1 MKRGGP
7 RGLRPDEQ
15 QLWDKIRQNAT
26 PLHTQKRQA
35 MEAAVEKINA
45 LSKHSRL
52 PQFRVGVNSRM
63 QPPQLTYSRGLSEHL
78 ASAPVQMDHKRFGRM
93 KKGKLK
99 PEARIDLHGMTIA
112 QAHPALAEFVLRA
125 HADSMR
131 LVLVIT
137 GKGKAG
143 ADDGLIPDRKG
154 ALKRQVPQWLHAA
167 PLKTV
172 VLQVSE
178 AHIKH
183 GGTGAYY
190 VYLRRHR

>member
-1 MKRGGP
+1 MKRGRP

-15 QLWDKIRQNAT
+15 QLWDNVRQSAT

-35 MEAAVEKINA
+35 IKAAVKKLNEPPDQ
-45 LSKHSRL
+45 SKLPEFRIGEHS
-52 PQFRVGVNSRM
+52 QM
-63 QPPQLTYSRGLSEHL
+63 PPPRPVYSYGLSEHL
-78 ASAPVQMDHKRFGRM
+78 ASAPVQMDHKQFGRM
-93 KKGKLK
+93 RKGKLK

-112 QAHPALAEFVLRA
+112 QAQPALIAFVLRA
-125 HADSMR
+125 HADGMR
-131 LVLVIT
+131 LVLIIT
-137 GKGKAG
+137 GKGKTS
-143 ADDGLIPDRKG
+143 ADDVMIPVRKG
-154 ALKRQVPQWLHAA
+154 VIKHQVPQWLHAA
-167 PLKTV
+167 PLNSV